1 MVEKEEQRRMQREQE
16 LMKGIKE
23 REEIKARQQELKVV
37 DNIQK

>member
-1 MVEKEEQRRMQREQE
+1 MAEKEEQRRMQREQE